1 MLLVARN
8 RSLNLKC
15 LLQLDKEQTLDS
27 CNETLLETNFRIK
40 THYEVIKKPA
50 SSDAGFA
57 VISVILSLKEKLG
70 VINGTSPG
78 IECQKTAQGEGY

>member
-1 MLLVARN
+1 MN
-8 RSLNLKC
+8 
-15 LLQLDKEQTLDS
+15 
-27 CNETLLETNFRIK
+27 
-40 THYEVIKKPA
+40 YEVIKKPA